1 MTTKIEKGTAL
12 KTGLIDIADIPP
24 NILKAVKLKNIFIPF
39 VYLSD
44 SFIKRGQGVNVV
56 LNNKSYQR
64 HQLHQRSP
72 RLRAMWR
79 TRSRLPPLLDLTLHG
94 KSSLL

>member
-1 MTTKIEKGTAL
+1 
-12 KTGLIDIADIPP
+12 
-24 NILKAVKLKNIFIPF
+24 
-39 VYLSD
+39 
-44 SFIKRGQGVNVV
+44 VNVV